1 MVDVIKLPSSP
12 HAYSIEEAQA
22 LIRRCAEPRPA
33 GDPVKAAIRRAS
45 LQLQMPFARVKAIW
59 YGEARRIDSEEMDR
73 LRRGAERAELA
84 HTVAAI
90 EFLTN
95 KALASPSPASH
106 QMISN
111 LQDDEIDPS
120 RRCPP
125 CRRMSADG
133 RMAGIPREQAHLR
146 RMRHSHFINVGFPPP
161 CLCRLPPPE

>member
-1 MVDVIKLPSSP
+1 MVDAIKLPNP
-12 HAYSIEEAQA
+12 HASSIEEAQA

-45 LQLQMPFARVKAIW
+45 LQLQMRFARVKAIW

-73 LRRGAERAELA
+73 LRRGVERAELA
-84 HTVAAI
+84 HAVAAI

-111 LQDDEIDPS
+111 LHAALLAFSPNTPESCPS
-120 RRCPP
+120 QFETKSNFEQRTSKAQSRE
-125 CRRMSADG
+125 RG
-133 RMAGIPREQAHLR
+133 RSGRGLASIE
-146 RMRHSHFINVGFPPP
+146 
-161 CLCRLPPPE
+161 CLYA